1 LITCLTNYIGISD
14 VSGHDE
20 PVSGDY
26 INDLPGI
33 ATNSFNEIAEDEE
46 YSLAQTWVDIE
57 KRSIS
62 GIEADINIA
71 LKKYFKNYSFVGNT
85 ITGFYDDNL
94 GITQSD
100 VLSGWIFDLYPY
112 SKNLSLNI
120 NVVELYLTTAA
131 NFFIYI
137 YNASTG
143 DKLEEIDV
151 EGVQGINRIPIHK
164 TYPTWKYS
172 RLFVAYDSSVV
183 STIRATDQVSQGF
196 NYMER
201 GEISNTSSK
210 VYRNHNGAQ
219 TGLIVNFNILCS
231 IDQFVCNR
239 IELFKESYLYKL
251 GIEFCQER
259 IYSDRV
265 NRYTLLDR
273 EEAIR
278 LRDEFKTAYA
288 EKINGVL
295 HGLKITDNDFCFEC
309 NKQFNMRYA
318 IP

>member
-1 LITCLTNYIGISD
+1 MITCLTNYIGIRD
-14 VSGHDE
+14 VSGYDD
-20 PVSGDY
+20 PVSGDF

-33 ATNSFNEIAEDEE
+33 TTNSFNEIAEDEE
-46 YSLAQTWVDIE
+46 YNLARTWTEIE
-57 KRSIS
+57 KRAIS

-85 ITGFYDDNL
+85 ITGLYDDNVA
-94 GITQSD
+94 ITQSN
-100 VLSGWIFDLYPY
+100 VLSGWLFDLYPY
-112 SKNLSLNI
+112 SKNLSINI
-120 NVVELYLTTAA
+120 NVVELYLSTAT

-143 DKLEEIDV
+143 DQLEAIAV
-151 EGVQGINRIPIHK
+151 VGAQGINRIPIHK

-172 RLFVAYDSSVV
+172 RLFVAYDASVV
-183 STIRATDQVSQGF
+183 TTIRASDQIFQGF
-196 NYMER
+196 GYMTR
-201 GEISNTSSK
+201 GEISNTVSK
-210 VYRNHNGAQ
+210 VYRNHSGAH

-239 IELFKESYLYKL
+239 LELFKEAYLYKL
-251 GIEFCQER
+251 GVEFCQER

-278 LRDEFKTAYA
+278 LRDEFKTEYDA
-288 EKINGVL
+288 KINGVL
-295 HGLKITDNDFCFEC
+295 KGLKIRDNDFCFEC
-309 NKQFNMRYA
+309 NKEFNMRYA
-318 IP
+318 MP